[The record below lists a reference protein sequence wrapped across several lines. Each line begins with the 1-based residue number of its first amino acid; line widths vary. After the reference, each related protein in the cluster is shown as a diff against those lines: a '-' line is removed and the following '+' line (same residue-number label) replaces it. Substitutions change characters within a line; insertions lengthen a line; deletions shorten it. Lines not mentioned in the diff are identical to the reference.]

1 MDARTEINEHT
12 VGPTLANINGGL
24 EDLGGAAAR
33 LNALNQENEMRRKKL
48 NTKPKRPKQDQR
60 LKRPLSKRSGGP
72 RSDDGKAAASKNSL
86 THGAYATR
94 LPDHPDFSTLAEEA
108 RVEFRPCGL
117 IERTIVQSL
126 AHEAYK
132 SQRLDE
138 MERCGMRGASERVAD
153 AQALARMLEFPWA
166 QTHAELLLEP
176 VNDLLLQRELYGAW
190 RELAEPPT
198 CSEPGQV
205 VSVPD
210 QRVLELYGQ
219 GCELLGSVVLL
230 PHMHEAFF
238 MRLDV
243 VMYEARGQQSYLGR
257 RIAQGSGEMVLVQ
270 YWLYRNASR
279 VAACVRQVLQGQVL
293 GVMVDERLARA
304 RSYVTGNIHRGVSS
318 LMAVKSVKGMDRDT
332 LWSEPVTKP
341 PKATKA
347 RPGSC

>member
-1 MDARTEINEHT
+1 MDVRTENEQHT
-12 VGPTLANINGGL
+12 CGPT
-24 EDLGGAAAR
+24 GADTDGNPEVVGDVAAR
-33 LNALNQENEMRRKKL
+33 LEVLMREIEQKVESG
-48 NTKPKRPKQDQR
+48 PSRPKEDPR

-72 RSDDGKAAASKNSL
+72 RTESGIAAASKNSL

-94 LPDHPDFSTLAEEA
+94 LPDHPDFSTLAKEA

-117 IERTIVQSL
+117 IERTIVWSL

-153 AQALARMLEFPWA
+153 TQALARMLEFPWA

-176 VNDLLLQRELYGAW
+176 VNEQLLQRELYVAW
-190 RELAEPPT
+190 RELAAPPT
-198 CSEPGQV
+198 GAEPGQV

-219 GCELLGSVVLL
+219 GCELLGSMGLV
-230 PHMHEAFF
+230 PFMHEGFF

-243 VMYEARGQQSYLGR
+243 VMHEARGQQSYLGR
-257 RIAQGSGEMVLVQ
+257 RIAQGSGEMMLVQ

-279 VAACVRQVLQGQVL
+279 VTAYVRQVLHEQVL
-293 GVMVDERLARA
+293 EVLVDERLARA
-304 RSYVTGNIHRGVSS
+304 RSYVNANIHRGVSS
-318 LMAVKSVKGMDRDT
+318 LVSVKSVKGMDRDT

-341 PKATKA
+341 PKAIKAIKA
-347 RPGSC
+347 RPGPC

>member
-1 MDARTEINEHT
+1 MYDEKDLSAGSGGDTFVGSPVGADA
-12 VGPTLANINGGL
+12 GGST
-24 EDLGGAAAR
+24 GGSGARAPRAEGASKKAAPAVD
-33 LNALNQENEMRRKKL
+33 K
-48 NTKPKRPKQDQR
+48 R

-72 RSDDGKAAASKNSL
+72 RTERGIAAASKNSL

-108 RVEFRPCGL
+108 RAEFRPCGL
-117 IERTIVQSL
+117 IERTIVSSL

-176 VNDLLLQRELYGAW
+176 VNEQLLQRELYVAW
-190 RELAEPPT
+190 RELAAPPAGA
-198 CSEPGQV
+198 EPGEV

-219 GCELLGSVVLL
+219 GCELLGSMGLVQF
-230 PHMHEAFF
+230 MNEGFF

-243 VMYEARGQQSYLGR
+243 VIHEARGQQSYLGR
-257 RIAQGSGEMVLVQ
+257 RIAQGSGEMLLVH

-279 VAACVRQVLQGQVL
+279 VTACVRQVLHGQVL
-293 GVMVDERLARA
+293 EVMGDERLARA
-304 RSYVTGNIHRGVSS
+304 RSYVNANIHRGVSS
-318 LMAVKSVKGMDRDT
+318 LVSVKSVKGMDRDT
-332 LWSEPVTKP
+332 LWSEPVE
-341 PKATKA
+341 KASKAIKA
-347 RPGSC
+347 RPGPC